1 MSLAVA
7 GAQAQSRRGGQNYGD
22 RITVRPGMKSVTR
35 EVRVNSG
42 FSQINSRGTADV
54 EYRQSS
60 GRTRVE
66 IVGSESLVEYVRV
79 ENVMGVLEIN
89 WTRNISIRG
98 NANIKVVVS
107 APDIER
113 IATHGT
119 GDIRIEGPL
128 RSQKLELATHGT
140 GDIRFD
146 GIKCRNLTLLAR
158 GSGDIDG
165 GAVEAGMLN
174 ISVSGVGSV
183 EIPQISAQTIEV
195 AVSGKG
201 DVEIGGRAGNATY
214 KLRGTGDIDAY
225 RLRAMNVS
233 ATVSGTGDILCYAEQ
248 SFRASASGIGSIVF
262 GGNPRNIDI
271 RGNRRAVRP
280 R

>member
-1 MSLAVA
+1 MSLTAA
-7 GAQAQSRRGGQNYGD
+7 GAHAQSRRGGQNYDD
-22 RITVRPGMKSVTR
+22 RITVRPGMRTVTR
-35 EVRVNSG
+35 EVHIDGG
-42 FSQINSRGTADV
+42 FSEINSRGNADV
-54 EYRQSS
+54 EYRQSG

-66 IVGSESLVEYVRV
+66 IVGSESLIEYVRV
-79 ENVMGVLEIN
+79 GNVMGVLEIG

-98 NANIKVVVS
+98 NAGIKVVVS
-107 APDIER
+107 APDIDR
-113 IATHGT
+113 ITTNGT
-119 GDIRIEGPL
+119 GDIRIMGPF
-128 RSQKLELATHGT
+128 RSQRLELATHGT

-146 GIKCRNLTLLAR
+146 GIKCNNLTLLAR

-165 GAVEAGMLN
+165 GSVEAGMLN
-174 ISVSGVGSV
+174 ISVSGIGDV

-195 AVSGKG
+195 AVSGTG

-225 RLRAMNVS
+225 RLRAMSVN
-233 ATVSGTGDILCYAEQ
+233 ATVSGTGDIRCYAEQ
-248 SFRASASGIGSIVF
+248 SFRASASGTGTIVF